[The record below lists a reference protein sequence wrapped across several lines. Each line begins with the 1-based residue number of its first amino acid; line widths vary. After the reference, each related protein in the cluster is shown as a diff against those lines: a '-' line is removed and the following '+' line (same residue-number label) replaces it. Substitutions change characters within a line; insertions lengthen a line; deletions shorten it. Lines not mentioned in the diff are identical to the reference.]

1 MTITPAEKDLE
12 THENPTS
19 SEGTSSRDGDLSCS
33 TGTKTGKMETNENED
48 DRKIFLTRIP
58 SDFDQDTIKRI
69 LQEYFGDGSVQGIY
83 LVSSREGRVDTESLN
98 ETHAST
104 EEETKSHRGFAFV
117 VMSTTTICKR
127 ALEKGTVRG
136 SQKMNSKKKHTMYI
150 RSVVREND
158 INGVCDDIQKQKDI
172 CYLWANFRCPYGP
185 NCKFRHDGEGGLLE
199 KNRVEKKKK
208 TKVIVIKEAKD
219 KDCINWK
226 TKGKCRKGEKC
237 PYKHDEA
244 VREAF
249 LKKKEKKSSEKEDS
263 KKKRQRRANPQPLSV
278 RVFGLNYET
287 TENDVREYFKHCG
300 PIREITFPVFGDSG
314 RSKGYCGVLF
324 TSPKA
329 TEKACLL
336 NGEQLHGR
344 WLSVQAGKMYLKQW
358 AERERIR
365 TVEADIG
372 EFGQKVK
379 RRKKHGFKDEER

>member
-1 MTITPAEKDLE
+1 MAITPNEKDPE
-12 THENPTS
+12 THENQDS
-19 SEGTSSRDGDLSCS
+19 SEKISSRDGDLSHLTERS
-33 TGTKTGKMETNENED
+33 AGEMDSHENED

-69 LQEYFGDGSVQGIY
+69 LEENFGEDSVEQIF
-83 LVSSREGRVDTESLN
+83 LVGPRDESVG
-98 ETHAST
+98 ETFHGT
-104 EEETKSHRGFAFV
+104 HEEKIKSHRGFAFV
-117 VMSTTTICKR
+117 IMSTRTICTT
-127 ALEKGTVRG
+127 AVEKGTVRG
-136 SQKMNSKKKHTMYI
+136 SQKVNSKKKHTMYI
-150 RSVVREND
+150 RSIVRENEM
-158 INGVCDDIQKQKDI
+158 NSVRDDLQKQKDI
-172 CYLWANFRCPYGP
+172 CYLWANFRCPYGAK
-185 NCKFRHDGEGGLLE
+185 CKFIHDGEGGLLE
-199 KNRVEKKKK
+199 KGGTEKKKK
-208 TKVIVIKEAKD
+208 TKVIVRKEAKD

-237 PYKHDEA
+237 PYKHDKA
-244 VREAF
+244 AREAF
-249 LKKKEKKSSEKEDS
+249 LKKKEMKSSEKKES
-263 KKKRQRRANPQPLSV
+263 EKKRKRSANPQPLSV

-358 AERERIR
+358 AEREKTRAE
-365 TVEADIG
+365 EAVVG

-379 RRKKHGFKDEER
+379 RRKKHGFKDE